1 MVLGRLAFGSALSR
15 GLVLQL
21 ESFHNLL
28 AALAPKRLFLG
39 RGTVYRIQVAIAVLK
54 WNYGPAWVLLALE
67 ELGIEIPGA
76 TVLRRTSKRIE
87 DELRGHKERKS
98 AEHKK
103 KVLMRKR
110 IETEAGWVFGTMW
123 SPCCTGRGL
132 LECYE
137 MSKLAR

>member
-21 ESFHNLL
+21 ESCHNLL
-28 AALAPKRLFLG
+28 AALANERLFLG
-39 RGTVYRIQVAIAVLK
+39 HWTVYRMRVAIAVLK

-67 ELGIEIPGA
+67 ELGIEIPDA

-87 DELRGHKERKS
+87 DELRGHRERKS

-103 KVLMRKR
+103 KVPMRKR
-110 IETEAGWVFGTMW
+110 IETEAGWDVRDDVEPVLYGEG
-123 SPCCTGRGL
+123 P
-132 LECYE
+132 
-137 MSKLAR
+137 ARVL